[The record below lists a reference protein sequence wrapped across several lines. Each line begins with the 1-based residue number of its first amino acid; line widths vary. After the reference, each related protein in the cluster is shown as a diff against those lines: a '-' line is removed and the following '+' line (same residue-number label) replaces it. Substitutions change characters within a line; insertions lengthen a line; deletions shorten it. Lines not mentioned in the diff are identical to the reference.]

1 MIELVGGKPMKS
13 NPLVC
18 VTQGNALENYLWR
31 TLANNGKL
39 LPEFSGGG

>member
-18 VTQGNALENYLWR
+18 ATQGNASENYLRR

-39 LPEFSGGG
+39 LPVIRGH